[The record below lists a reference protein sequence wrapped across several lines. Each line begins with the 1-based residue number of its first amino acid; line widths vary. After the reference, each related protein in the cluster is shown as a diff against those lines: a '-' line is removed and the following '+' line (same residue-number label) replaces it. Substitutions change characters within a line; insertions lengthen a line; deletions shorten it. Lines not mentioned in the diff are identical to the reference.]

1 MKTKSIEAYGR
12 IDVDEVTLPTWDEL
26 NANGSPIIDAWTG
39 DSCKSMGYMLKLTM
53 RTDSHRNDF
62 TERYPKE
69 GYGNIDRI
77 NHDGYIYPLFIIPEL
92 TSIGHKVFVG
102 NIMCTVVS
110 KSRALA
116 DWPVCRDFI
125 NETAEFNWIEGWD
138 LKKSHIYQYL
148 NSDEFWESVD
158 PDSSSQMMAE
168 EFGYGLGESSRLFD
182 DPDYDRVIGIS
193 YNAQSTDGGSFVFE
207 SYPYSV
213 IFEGMRLYGRDD
225 EDAFLDYVFD
235 NRDNDRFADKGS
247 DRFVEFANEWK
258 DRTDYGDWSADTFA
272 KYAMS
277 HIGSGWE
284 NFIND

>member
-1 MKTKSIEAYGR
+1 MKTKSIEVYGR

-158 PDSSSQMMAE
+158 P
-168 EFGYGLGESSRLFD
+168 ESSYEKIADKFADEISESTRLFD
-182 DPDYDRVIGIS
+182 DPDYNRIIGIS
-193 YNAQSTDGGSFVFE
+193 YNPDSTSHGQFVLE
-207 SYPYSV
+207 TYPYSLV
-213 IFEGMRLYGRDD
+213 FEAMRWFKKS
-225 EDAFLDYVFD
+225 EEEAFLEQRRPYLLY
-235 NRDNDRFADKGS
+235 
-247 DRFVEFANEWK
+247 EE
-258 DRTDYGDWSADTFA
+258 
-272 KYAMS
+272 
-277 HIGSGWE
+277 
-284 NFIND
+284 